1 MSIISGPPN
10 EDKSQPTRPS
20 VEDLRARRGGID
32 VVGGMTKDELEQFLN
47 DVNDWKEKLN
57 EKGGEFFD
65 KFAFQVDQF
74 QKTMWDNGGNII
86 NDQLGQVNKEKGNGE
101 TKIHSVISFN
111 IYYKE
116 EFLIKMLHK
125 LINQG
130 KFDVI
135 CLQEMCGPWLV
146 ANKTVKF
153 AAAKDAND
161 PAAADEKLK
170 EELMAMELDELRE
183 LAGRDNDKG
192 RDLRGVDVET
202 NWDDIE
208 KRDDSKE
215 EVVRR
220 ILAAPAVLNDETRAL
235 GENIHGRMLK
245 KEELSSLIGI
255 INGAE
260 AAKPRQHA
268 AAMEGEPGLKIE
280 PSNVR
285 LNEHLAGRRR
295 GNGDP
300 MTVAW
305 LRTIQDLTE
314 YIDDQ
319 DRKATLNKGLDV
331 EDIIGGGG
339 MGSRFNSVKW
349 GEWWLKNLDWT
360 IHNEGDK
367 VYVKA
372 DFTDKELV
380 DYSIIFAPANH
391 TNGFYLC
398 SFGNAIIYKKDKHDV
413 SDVPTILYSD
423 PPVPGSQINVNE
435 PTYGPG
441 EGRNAL
447 KVKIDD
453 INYICMHLDEKS
465 FWKSQVVMLN
475 KWIEERLFDEE
486 CIVCGDMN
494 VMDVTINPIK
504 TLLLEGH
511 RDYSIAGDAKL
522 NDEVKGEGQ
531 VGEGNK
537 HSDRSKIL
545 WNLFAQDQTN
555 KKKLTSIYEKVGGGT
570 HIRTVANGGGVD
582 YVGYSPAYEGIQT
595 GVIYPVL
602 PEDELQEQEKDDVVK
617 RMGGWP
623 PSRLF
628 PTWRGYCIS
637 DHWLPFLVFKTIKKT
652 PQTQTQPPP
661 PPGTETAGAEADTP
675 TGDGANIN

>member
-1 MSIISGPPN
+1 
-10 EDKSQPTRPS
+10 
-20 VEDLRARRGGID
+20 
-32 VVGGMTKDELEQFLN
+32 
-47 DVNDWKEKLN
+47 
-57 EKGGEFFD
+57 
-65 KFAFQVDQF
+65 
-74 QKTMWDNGGNII
+74 
-86 NDQLGQVNKEKGNGE
+86 
-101 TKIHSVISFN
+101 
-111 IYYKE
+111 
-116 EFLIKMLHK
+116 MLHK

-331 EDIIGGGG
+331 EDIIGGNP
-339 MGSRFNSVKW
+339 SEN
-349 GEWWLKNLDWT
+349 
-360 IHNEGDK
+360 
-367 VYVKA
+367 A
-372 DFTDKELV
+372 Q
-380 DYSIIFAPANH
+380 IFR
-391 TNGFYLC
+391 
-398 SFGNAIIYKKDKHDV
+398 DV
-413 SDVPTILYSD
+413 LA
-423 PPVPGSQINVNE
+423 
-435 PTYGPG
+435 G
-441 EGRNAL
+441 EGSEAIRDL
-447 KVKIDD
+447 I
-453 INYICMHLDEKS
+453 
-465 FWKSQVVMLN
+465 
-475 KWIEERLFDEE
+475 LF
-486 CIVCGDMN
+486 N
-494 VMDVTINPIK
+494 
-504 TLLLEGH
+504 
-511 RDYSIAGDAKL
+511 
-522 NDEVKGEGQ
+522 
-531 VGEGNK
+531 
-537 HSDRSKIL
+537 
-545 WNLFAQDQTN
+545 
-555 KKKLTSIYEKVGGGT
+555 
-570 HIRTVANGGGVD
+570 
-582 YVGYSPAYEGIQT
+582 
-595 GVIYPVL
+595 
-602 PEDELQEQEKDDVVK
+602 
-617 RMGGWP
+617 
-623 PSRLF
+623 
-628 PTWRGYCIS
+628 
-637 DHWLPFLVFKTIKKT
+637 
-652 PQTQTQPPP
+652 
-661 PPGTETAGAEADTP
+661 AGAGLYVTGLAASIKDGINKSIKVMESGEAAAKVAAFIETP
-675 TGDGANIN
+675 RRLGV